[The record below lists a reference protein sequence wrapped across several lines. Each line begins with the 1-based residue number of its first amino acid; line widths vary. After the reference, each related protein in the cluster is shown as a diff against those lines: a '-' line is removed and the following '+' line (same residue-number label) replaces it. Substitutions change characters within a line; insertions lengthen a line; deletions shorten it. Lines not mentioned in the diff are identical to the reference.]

1 MFLGTDGELKNLT
14 ANSAS
19 LIIKD
24 NPLADF
30 VHLPEGYKSSLW
42 YSNIFCGLI
51 RGALE
56 MTNVK
61 VTCTFVKD
69 QLRGDAETELQVTL
83 IEIMRDQYLEDD

>member
-1 MFLGTDGELKNLT
+1 MFLGVEGELKNMKE
-14 ANSAS
+14 NSAS

-30 VHLPEGYKSSLW
+30 VQLPDGYKSSLW

-69 QLRGDAETELQVTL
+69 
-83 IEIMRDQYLEDD
+83 